1 MQKVYFP
8 NGGFALYGP
17 VYRAWYNADGSLKDC
32 ERKTTYRGAPA
43 ARAVPESHRHVR
55 AQLEARG
62 KREVAT
68 QRHAKEL
75 ADYRE
80 AFSKNMATT
89 QAALAARLAE
99 IEQQAA

>member
-1 MQKVYFP
+1 MRKVYFH
-8 NGGFALYGP
+8 NGSFALYDP

-55 AQLEARG
+55 AQLDARG

-68 QRHAKEL
+68 PRHAKEL

-80 AFSKNMATT
+80 AFDKDMAAT
-89 QAALAARLAE
+89 QAALAIRLAAIAQE
-99 IEQQAA
+99 AA